1 METLTGTSL
10 PVFVGVTLLV
20 MGFACFMT
28 GQALANTWKP
38 AWQAVVYTLLLGGAD
53 RFLVWSL
60 FEADLLSVTGY
71 AVDTA
76 VLLAICLV
84 AYRLTKAHRMVTQ
97 YPWIYERS
105 GPFGWHRKGGS

>member
-10 PVFVGVTLLV
+10 PVFIGVTLMV

-28 GQALANTWKP
+28 GQGLANTWKP
-38 AWQAVVYTLLLGGAD
+38 AWQAVLYTLLLGFAD

-60 FEADLLSVTGY
+60 FESDLLSVTGY
-71 AVDTA
+71 VVDTA

-84 AYRLTKAHRMVTQ
+84 AYRSTKAHRMVSQ
-97 YPWIYERS
+97 YPWIYERN
-105 GPFGWHRKGGS
+105 GLFGWRRKAGT